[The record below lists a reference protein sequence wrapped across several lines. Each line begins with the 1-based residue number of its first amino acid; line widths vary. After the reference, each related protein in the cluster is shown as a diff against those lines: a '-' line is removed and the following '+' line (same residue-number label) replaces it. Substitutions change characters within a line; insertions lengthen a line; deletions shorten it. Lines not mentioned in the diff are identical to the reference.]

1 MDKHCAANRRTC
13 ARVVVGPPSLDGR
26 ARCWAARPKHTKRT
40 TLRPFSAEG
49 PWPPGA
55 PARTAGTC
63 CLSSAQRREPPC
75 QGRGR
80 LQWLWRTA
88 VADGGGGGAGGAAA
102 WTWAG
107 LPRWPRANRRG
118 KGQRHRCMRSPS
130 GAGNEPEQRGAPGN
144 SDRVHQRQL
153 HPGSVTSRLC
163 VACRARLHVRSPPI
177 VPSLSLSLSVSPS
190 LCTCLCLSLSV
201 GLSISRAVSLTRTGR
216 SLTAN
221 QSFLA
226 AWNAC
231 RAQASND
238 RWPRRPVGT
247 LPEMAHWT
255 KNSACAAFPG
265 TAGLPFLPGSAGCAG
280 LAAVARCCLAFIC
293 ERQSGMERSR

>member
-1 MDKHCAANRRTC
+1 MNLSNGEHQGTATGCTNVSCIQGQLRRASVSHVARASMCAL
-13 ARVVVGPPSLDGR
+13 PPS
-26 ARCWAARPKHTKRT
+26 
-40 TLRPFSAEG
+40 
-49 PWPPGA
+49 
-55 PARTAGTC
+55 
-63 CLSSAQRREPPC
+63 
-75 QGRGR
+75 
-80 LQWLWRTA
+80 
-88 VADGGGGGAGGAAA
+88 
-102 WTWAG
+102 
-107 LPRWPRANRRG
+107 
-118 KGQRHRCMRSPS
+118 SP
-130 GAGNEPEQRGAPGN
+130 
-144 SDRVHQRQL
+144 
-153 HPGSVTSRLC
+153 
-163 VACRARLHVRSPPI
+163 
-177 VPSLSLSLSVSPS
+177 LSLCLSVSPS

-255 KNSACAAFPG
+255 KNSAHAAFPG

-280 LAAVARCCLAFIC
+280 LAAVARHCLAFIC